1 MIGDEVSD
9 DCSNDVLEDLQS
21 LLCVLHD
28 RPAAVGVVHELAVA
42 T

>member
-9 DCSNDVLEDLQS
+9 DRSDNVFKDLQS
-21 LLCVLHD
+21 LLGVLHD